1 MKILVT
7 GCMGFIGSNVVP
19 SLLNSGHD
27 VVGLDNLFQPSIRP
41 TDRMKEI
48 SKGRWDAFKFY
59 KGDIREHGVLETV
72 FAHEGIDAVV
82 HLAAVGSVP
91 RSFSN
96 PGLTTSVNIGGFVNV
111 LTMAARFQVPRFVYA
126 SSSSVYG
133 DSHRLMKTEGEE
145 GNTLSPYAL
154 SKKMNEEFARIW
166 APAAHVNT
174 VGLRFFNVY
183 GPGQLPDSPYSAV
196 IPRFITAPPVVHGDG
211 STTRDFTFVGDV
223 ARAIEFSLAYA
234 DKASTV
240 VNVGTGV
247 GTSLKKLLVY
257 LEKTAK
263 HQPERVGDIHYS
275 IASVVKAKT
284 EIGFEAE
291 TKIED
296 GIKIT
301 RAFYEKE
308 ATNGE

>member
-1 MKILVT
+1 
-7 GCMGFIGSNVVP
+7 MGFIGSTVVP
-19 SLLNSGHD
+19 ALLNSGHD
-27 VVGLDNLFQPSIRP
+27 VVGFDNLSQPSIRP
-41 TDRMKEI
+41 TDRMKDV

-72 FAHEGIDAVV
+72 FAHEGIEAIV

-96 PGLTTSVNIGGFVNV
+96 PELTMSVNVGGFVNM
-111 LTMAARFQVPRFVYA
+111 LTMAAKFKVPRFVYA

-133 DSHRLMKTEGEE
+133 DNHRLMKTEGEE
-145 GNTLSPYAL
+145 GNVLSPYAL
-154 SKKMNEEFARIW
+154 SKKMNEEFARVW
-166 APAAHVNT
+166 APSAHVNT

-196 IPRFITAPPVVHGDG
+196 IPRFITRPPVVHGDG

-234 DKASTV
+234 EKASTV

-247 GTSLKKLLVY
+247 GTTLKKLLVY

-263 HQPERVGDIHYS
+263 HEPERVGDIQYS

-301 RAFYEKE
+301 QEFYEKE
-308 ATNGE
+308 AASGES